1 MKKIQNMIFVRFE
14 KEGIHK
20 YPTAGIDP
28 MLKDVAFLAVPHR
41 HIFKFQVQIEVFH
54 NDRDIEFILFKRW
67 LQSLYDTKVLELDYK
82 SCEMIADDLADVIQA
97 EYPGRDIAI
106 EIAEDGEN
114 GCRCY
119 YEADGVQL
127 VEDGDN
133 LIEEKTI
140 IEPIDVID
148 TSNNHKEMI
157 ELHSI
162 KTTTNQHLLF
172 INTDIMSIADVQ
184 IISEHAL
191 RLVEK
196 RLGLGRTRKRIEQSE
211 GFNAEWDKM
220 IQTLESYK
228 VDESIIRDITTKH
241 GMVTKVSTH
250 LSEKLK
256 DANSMESKGFA
267 SLKKEAEK
275 LIMEFLLPSVTPTIS
290 SATASVTSDKK

>member
-28 MLKDVAFLAVPHR
+28 NLKDVSFLAVPHR

-67 LQSLYDTKVLELDYK
+67 LQSLYETKVLELDYK
-82 SCEMIADDLADVIQA
+82 SCEMIADDLADVIQK
-97 EYPGRDIAI
+97 EYPGRDIGI
-106 EIAEDGEN
+106 EVSEDGEN

-119 YEADGVQL
+119 YEPDSEFLSEDAD
-127 VEDGDN
+127 N
-133 LIEEKTI
+133 SITEESI
-140 IEPIDVID
+140 IEPLDVVE
-148 TSNNHKEMI
+148 SNNMHKDLI
-157 ELHSI
+157 EFHSL

-172 INTDIMSIADVQ
+172 INTDTMSIMDVQ
-184 IISEHAL
+184 LITEHAL

-196 RLGLGRTRKRIEQSE
+196 RLGLGKTRKRIEQSE
-211 GFNAEWDKM
+211 GFNSEWDKM
-220 IQTLESYK
+220 IQILESYK
-228 VDESIIRDITTKH
+228 VDESILEDITTKH
-241 GMVTKVSTH
+241 GMITKVSTH

-275 LIMEFLLPSVTPTIS
+275 LITEYLLPSIAPTTS
-290 SATASVTSDKK
+290 SATTSDKK